1 MRKKAENANE
11 DESRAKQIN
20 SLPVKEPPE
29 GLSPLVDKANQ
40 EERDGAGHALR
51 NGVQEVPVPR
61 RDSPFAALIF
71 NSIEVKA
78 VKLRPHQEQLVR
90 VGPVPDI
97 ILQSP
102 EEGVNRYRD
111 EERKKGGKDS
121 SLDYLEHRI
130 LVNLPSYQVI
140 EDYL

>member
-11 DESRAKQIN
+11 DESRAKEIN
-20 SLPVKEPPE
+20 GLSVKERE

-78 VKLRPHQEQLVR
+78 VKLRPHQE
-90 VGPVPDI
+90 
-97 ILQSP
+97 
-102 EEGVNRYRD
+102 
-111 EERKKGGKDS
+111 
-121 SLDYLEHRI
+121 
-130 LVNLPSYQVI
+130 
-140 EDYL
+140 